1 MQGKIIKGIAG
12 FYYVDTKEK
21 GIVECK
27 ARGVFRKK
35 NITPL
40 IGDEV
45 EFEIGKNDKGYINEI
60 FPRKN
65 SLIRPTVAN
74 VDQAI
79 IVFAAKKPDPNF
91 SLLDR
96 FLILAEEQGIDV
108 VICFN
113 KADLISQE
121 ELDTLVDDYVK
132 TGYKVIY
139 TSVKKRIGEEVLRE
153 VLINKTTVFAGPSG
167 VGKSSM
173 LNMVSKD
180 LHLKTGEISE
190 KIERGKHTTRH
201 AELMPFDVGGYVVD
215 TPGFSSLNLFHIPY
229 EELKDYFPE
238 FHEHE
243 AYCKFK
249 GCMHIHEPV
258 CGVKDAVED
267 KEISEQRYKD
277 YKLLYDEL
285 KDYQDR
291 NRWR

>member
-21 GIVECK
+21 GIIECK

-45 EFEIGKNDKGYINEI
+45 EFEIGKNGKGYINEI

-113 KADLISQE
+113 KVELISQDQ
-121 ELDTLVDDYVK
+121 LKGLVDDYLK

-139 TSVKKRIGEEVLRE
+139 TSVKKQIGEEVLRE
-153 VLINKTTVFAGPSG
+153 VLTDKTTVFAGPSG

-180 LHLKTGEISE
+180 LQLKTGEISE

-201 AELMPFDVGGYVVD
+201 AELMPFEAGGYVVD

-238 FHEHE
+238 FNEHE
-243 AYCKFK
+243 PYCKFK

-267 KEISEQRYKD
+267 KEISKQRYKD